1 MRMVVP
7 PAFESEEVTVEK
19 VRALGSAMVTA
30 RAGMRRIAVSHVAFT
45 RVAVPG
51 AGREEDAL
59 AVRASAVAVGTGLDE
74 TVGGACCGVTCKV
87 AEIPLALVPLALAS
101 MSGVSLSVAII
112 SGVIRNTVCP
122 LASVVIEEG
131 GRRSTSFP

>member
-30 RAGMRRIAVSHVAFT
+30 KAGMRRIAVSHVAFT
-45 RVAVPG
+45 SVAVPG
-51 AGREEDAL
+51 AGREEGAL
-59 AVRASAVAVGTGLDE
+59 AVRASAVGGGTGLGE
-74 TVGGACCGVTCKV
+74 TVGGACCGDTCRV
-87 AEIPLALVPLALAS
+87 ADMPLAAVLLVLVS
-101 MSGVSLSVAII
+101 MSGVSLRVAIM
-112 SGVIRNTVCP
+112 SGVMRSTVCP

-131 GRRSTSFP
+131 GRRRTSLP

>member
-7 PAFESEEVTVEK
+7 PAFESEGVTVEK
-19 VRALGSAMVTA
+19 ARALGSAIVTA

-51 AGREEDAL
+51 AGREEEAL
-59 AVRASAVAVGTGLDE
+59 AVRVSAVAGGTVLDE

-87 AEIPLALVPLALAS
+87 AEMPLAVVLPALVS
-101 MSGVSLSVAII
+101 MSGVSLRVAIM
-112 SGVIRNTVCP
+112 SGVMRSTVCP

-131 GRRSTSFP
+131 GRRSTSLP